1 VHEPVDRHPR
11 YPHQRGDLGD
21 GQEAHLGQ
29 RWVPRVRLPRGSIVT
44 SGHEGTVFRHVSR
57 RQASPPADTIRT
69 CLLNSSVTGGIK
81 AMGSYFR

>member
-1 VHEPVDRHPR
+1 VHEPVDRHSGH
-11 YPHQRGDLGD
+11 PHQGGNLGD
-21 GQEAHLGQ
+21 GQEPHLGQ
-29 RWVPRVRLPRGSIVT
+29 RWIPRVRFPRGAIVT
-44 SGHEGTVFRHVSR
+44 SGHQGTVFRHVSR